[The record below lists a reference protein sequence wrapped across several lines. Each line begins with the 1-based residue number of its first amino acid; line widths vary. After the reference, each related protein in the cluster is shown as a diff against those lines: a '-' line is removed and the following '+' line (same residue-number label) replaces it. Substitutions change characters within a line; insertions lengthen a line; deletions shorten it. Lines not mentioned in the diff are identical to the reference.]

1 MSYQYD
7 VVVRP
12 SSGLRLHLNENTAGC
27 SPRVL
32 EAIRSV
38 TRHDAAFYPDYD
50 RAIAACAARLRVE
63 PDRLLLTNGLD
74 EAILATT
81 VAALRDRRVEQPEAI
96 VVMPAFDMYASTSDG
111 AGARVVE
118 VAVGGDFVFS
128 TANVEAALNQNTRL
142 IFLTNPNNPT
152 GQIIPLDEIL
162 TIARRAP
169 QALIFVDEAY
179 ADFSDVTLVGDPRA
193 AALPNVIVGRTFA
206 KAYGIAGLRAGA
218 IVADAG
224 TIDRLRRI
232 VPPFSV
238 NACAAAAIV
247 AGISD
252 TEYYDWY
259 LEQVR
264 TSKALLYDALARLGI
279 RYWPSAANFVLIHLG
294 EHAQRT
300 VDGLAARNVHV
311 RDKSRDPACP
321 GCVRVTAGVVEHT
334 EACIRALEEVMC
346 AAGS

>member
-27 SPRVL
+27 SPKVL
-32 EAIRSV
+32 EAIKSI
-38 TRHDAAFYPDYD
+38 TRQDAAFYPDYD
-50 RAIAACAARLRVE
+50 RAIAACGARLAMDS
-63 PDRLLLTNGLD
+63 DRFILTNGLD

-81 VAALRDRRVEQPEAI
+81 VAALRDRGAERPEAI

-118 VAVGGDFVFS
+118 VAVGNDFAFS
-128 TANVEAALNQNTRL
+128 TANVLAAINERTRL
-142 IFLTNPNNPT
+142 LFLTNPNNPT
-152 GQIIPLDEIL
+152 GQLIPTEAIL
-162 TIARRAP
+162 EIARAAP
-169 QALIFVDEAY
+169 HVSIFLDEAY
-179 ADFSDVTLVGDPRA
+179 ADFAGVTLLGDPRA

-218 IVADAG
+218 IVGDPQ
-224 TIDRLRRI
+224 TLERLRRI

-247 AGISD
+247 AGLSD
-252 TEYYDWY
+252 SEYYEWY
-259 LEQVR
+259 LAQVR
-264 TSKALLYDALARLGI
+264 ASKTLLYDALDRLGI
-279 RYWPSAANFVLIHLG
+279 RYWPSAANFVLVHLG
-294 EHAQRT
+294 ADARRAVE
-300 VDGLAARNVHV
+300 GLAARNVHV

-321 GCVRVTAGVVEHT
+321 GCVRITAGVVEHT